1 LQGLPQ
7 TLFPYK
13 PQRNVPRN
21 AFISPR
27 FAISNLDDSSSSS
40 DNSKAEQ
47 RTMYSNHTNVDMCSQ
62 ILEPLEK
69 FAANEYVITFG
80 PDHKQFVGTPNGYLA

>member
-1 LQGLPQ
+1 
-7 TLFPYK
+7 
-13 PQRNVPRN
+13 
-21 AFISPR
+21 
-27 FAISNLDDSSSSS
+27 
-40 DNSKAEQ
+40 
-47 RTMYSNHTNVDMCSQ
+47 MYSNHTNVDMCSQ